1 MAVPVKV
8 ARGVSPLAM
17 GLLLCLGVC
26 VTGLGSYQVVRLN
39 DTHLRNEVLY
49 SVSPGT
55 LQVWLATLD
64 PADPENAARLADRF
78 VSMTLPQ
85 RRDAVLA
92 MAQPGYFEAMGL
104 SFAERRSVQML
115 MLQALGLVLAKAPA
129 LGEFWFLSAKLR
141 TGLYGFDITARHYLE
156 LSYTYSPKEVDLVLE
171 RLQMMSLAW
180 PLLDARLK
188 DIVRHDVRI
197 VDQAYP
203 KRAAELRQYLLR
215 AGAKL

>member
-1 MAVPVKV
+1 
-8 ARGVSPLAM
+8 M
-17 GLLLCLGVC
+17 GLLLCLGVSI
-26 VTGLGSYQVVRLN
+26 TALGGYQFSRLN
-39 DTHLRNEVLY
+39 NTHLHNEVLY

-55 LQVWLATLD
+55 LQVWLMTLNA
-64 PADPENAARLADRF
+64 ADPEDAARFADRF
-78 VSMTLPQ
+78 VDMTLPQ

-92 MAQPGYFEAMGL
+92 ISQPAYFEAMGL
-104 SFAERRSVQML
+104 NFAERRSLQML
-115 MLQALGLVLAKAPA
+115 TLQASELALAKAPA
-129 LGEFWFLSAKLR
+129 LGDLWFLSAKLR
-141 TGLYGFDITARHYLE
+141 TGLYGFDTTAQRYLE

-171 RLQMMSLAW
+171 RLQMMSLTW

-203 KRAAELRQYLLR
+203 ERAAELRQYLLR

>member
-1 MAVPVKV
+1 MGPDPKV
-8 ARGVSPLAM
+8 AQGVSPLTL
-17 GLLLCLGVC
+17 GLLLCLGV
-26 VTGLGSYQVVRLN
+26 GLTSLGGYQFLRLN
-39 DTHLRNEVLY
+39 DTHLRSEVLY

-55 LQVWLATLD
+55 LQAWLVTLD
-64 PADPENAARLADRF
+64 AADPENATRLADRF

-92 MAQPGYFEAMGL
+92 IAKPAYFEAMGL
-104 SFAERRSVQML
+104 SFAERRSLQML
-115 MLQALGLVLAKAPA
+115 MLQASRQALAKAPA

-141 TGLYGFDITARHYLE
+141 NGLFGFDATVRRYLE

-180 PLLDARLK
+180 RLLGARLK

-197 VDQAYP
+197 VDQVYP
-203 KRAAELRQYLLR
+203 DRGAELRQYLLR

>member
-1 MAVPVKV
+1 ME
-8 ARGVSPLAM
+8 RGASPFAI
-17 GLLLCLGVC
+17 GLLLSLGVGI
-26 VTGLGSYQVVRLN
+26 TTLGGYQFSRLN
-39 DTHLRNEVLY
+39 KTHLHDEVLY

-55 LQVWLATLD
+55 LQVWLMTLD
-64 PADPENAARLADRF
+64 PAASEDAARLADRF
-78 VSMTLPQ
+78 VGMTLPQ

-92 MAQPGYFEAMGL
+92 IAQPTYFEAMGL
-104 SFAERRSVQML
+104 DFAGRRSLQML
-115 MLQALGLVLAKAPA
+115 MLQASELALAKAPA

-141 TGLYGFDITARHYLE
+141 TGLYGIDSTAQHYLE

-180 PLLDARLK
+180 PLLGTRLK
-188 DIVRHDVRI
+188 NIVRHDVKI

-203 KRAAELRQYLLR
+203 KRAAELRQYLIR

>member
-1 MAVPVKV
+1 MGPDPKV
-8 ARGVSPLAM
+8 GRGGSPFAM
-17 GLLLCLGVC
+17 GLLLFLGVS
-26 VTGLGSYQVVRLN
+26 VTALGGYQFLRLN
-39 DTHLRNEVLY
+39 NTHLHNEVLY

-55 LQVWLATLD
+55 LQVWLMTLN
-64 PADPENAARLADRF
+64 PADPEDAARLANRF
-78 VSMTLPQ
+78 VGMTLPQ

-92 MAQPGYFEAMGL
+92 IAQPAYFEAMGL
-104 SFAERRSVQML
+104 NFAERRSLQML
-115 MLQALGLVLAKAPA
+115 MLQASELALAKAPA

-141 TGLYGFDITARHYLE
+141 TGLYGFDTTAQHYLE

>member
-1 MAVPVKV
+1 
-8 ARGVSPLAM
+8 M
-17 GLLLCLGVC
+17 GLLFCLGVS
-26 VTGLGSYQVVRLN
+26 TTALGGYQLFRLN
-39 DTHLRNEVLY
+39 NTHLHNEVLY
-49 SVSPGT
+49 SVSRGT
-55 LQVWLATLD
+55 LQVWLITLN
-64 PADPENAARLADRF
+64 PADPDDAARLADRF
-78 VSMTLPQ
+78 VGMTLPQ

-92 MAQPGYFEAMGL
+92 IAQPAYFEAMGL
-104 SFAERRSVQML
+104 NFAERRSLQML
-115 MLQALGLVLAKAPA
+115 MLQASELALAKAPA

-141 TGLYGFDITARHYLE
+141 TGLYGFDTTVQRHLE

>member
-1 MAVPVKV
+1 MAGRVKL
-8 ARGVSPLAM
+8 AHGVSPLAM
-17 GLLLCLGVC
+17 ALLLSLGVC
-26 VTGLGSYQVVRLN
+26 LTGLGGYQLFRLN

-64 PADPENAARLADRF
+64 PADSEDAARLADRF

-92 MAQPGYFEAMGL
+92 IVQTEFFEAMGL
-104 SFAERRSVQML
+104 DFAGRRSLQML
-115 MLQALGLVLAKAPA
+115 ILQALGLTLAKAPA

-141 TGLYGFDITARHYLE
+141 NDLFGLDAAAQRYLE
-156 LSYTYSPKEVDLVLE
+156 LSFAYAPKEVDLVLE

-180 PLLDARLK
+180 PLLNGRVK

-203 KRAAELRQYLLR
+203 DRAAELREYLLR

>member
-141 TGLYGFDITARHYLE
+141 NEVFGFDATAQHHLE
-156 LSYTYSPKEVDLVLE
+156 L
-171 RLQMMSLAW
+171 
-180 PLLDARLK
+180 
-188 DIVRHDVRI
+188 
-197 VDQAYP
+197 
-203 KRAAELRQYLLR
+203 
-215 AGAKL
+215 

>member
-1 MAVPVKV
+1 
-8 ARGVSPLAM
+8 VSVTA
-17 GLLLCLGVC
+17 LG
-26 VTGLGSYQVVRLN
+26 GYQFFRLN
-39 DTHLRNEVLY
+39 NTHLHEEALY

-55 LQVWLATLD
+55 LQVWLMTLN
-64 PADPENAARLADRF
+64 PADPEDAARLANRF
-78 VSMTLPQ
+78 VGMTLPQ

-92 MAQPGYFEAMGL
+92 IAQPAYFEAMGL
-104 SFAERRSVQML
+104 NFTERRSLQML
-115 MLQALGLVLAKAPA
+115 MLQASELALAKAPA

-141 TGLYGFDITARHYLE
+141 TGLYGFDTTTQRYLE

-188 DIVRHDVRI
+188 NIVRHDVRI

-203 KRAAELRQYLLR
+203 KRATELRQYLLR

>member
-1 MAVPVKV
+1 MGPDPKVK
-8 ARGVSPLAM
+8 RGASPFAM
-17 GLLLCLGVC
+17 GLLLSLGVG
-26 VTGLGSYQVVRLN
+26 VASLGGYQLFRLN
-39 DTHLRNEVLY
+39 NTHQHDEVLY

-55 LQVWLATLD
+55 LQVWLMTLD
-64 PADPENAARLADRF
+64 PAVPDDAARLADRF
-78 VSMTLPQ
+78 VGMTLPQ

-92 MAQPGYFEAMGL
+92 IAQPAYFEAMGQD
-104 SFAERRSVQML
+104 FAGRRSLQML
-115 MLQALGLVLAKAPA
+115 MLEASEQALARAPA

-141 TGLYGFDITARHYLE
+141 TGLYGFDAAVQRYLE

-180 PLLDARLK
+180 PLLGTRLK
-188 DIVRHDVRI
+188 DIVRHDVKI

>member
-1 MAVPVKV
+1 MSTGPRV
-8 ARGVSPLAM
+8 ARGVSPFAM
-17 GLLLCLGVC
+17 GLLLCLGVSL
-26 VTGLGSYQVVRLN
+26 TALGSYQILRLN
-39 DTHLRNEVLY
+39 DTHLRNEILY

-92 MAQPGYFEAMGL
+92 IAQPAYLEATGL
-104 SFAERRSVQML
+104 NFAERRSLQML
-115 MLQALGLVLAKAPA
+115 MLQASEMVLAKAPA

-141 TGLYGFDITARHYLE
+141 NSLFGFDATAQHYLE
-156 LSYTYSPKEVDLVLE
+156 LSYIYSPKEVDLVLE

-180 PLLDARLK
+180 PLLSVRLK

-197 VDQAYP
+197 VDQTYP
-203 KRAAELRQYLLR
+203 DRAAELRQYLLR